1 MLSKLFATL
10 FVLFL
15 ISVYRRLRD
24 ERLETEAIKAQQR
37 SAVLA
42 KKPKLKLASR
52 KATANL
58 LKKRNKKRK
67 GKYAAVSVRFT
78 PNACDAV
85 KSLAGERFL
94 AKDAPLMPLQQCP
107 RRNICNCFYEYH
119 EDRRTSDERS
129 DFNLQFGILPNY
141 EEGENQHRRW
151 YDHEQTFKQ
160 AS

>member
-24 ERLETEAIKAQQR
+24 DRLEAEFIKAQQR
-37 SAVLA
+37 SAVLRN
-42 KKPKLKLASR
+42 KPKLKIASS

-58 LKKRNKKRK
+58 IKKRNKKLK
-67 GKYAAVSVRFT
+67 GKYAAISVRFT
-78 PNACDAV
+78 PNACEAV

-119 EDRRTSDERS
+119 QDRRKSDERS

-141 EEGENQHRRW
+141 EEGENKHRRW
-151 YDHEQTFKQ
+151 YDHE
-160 AS
+160 ASIKRAS